1 MAYYKVA
8 KKCFFLRW
16 KGKRLKKHQWAVL
29 MKRNIKIVCGY
40 CHLHHLKAYMGR
52 FGPAVTLS
60 ARCSGEGH
68 IVLCFSDR

>member
-1 MAYYKVA
+1 
-8 KKCFFLRW
+8 
-16 KGKRLKKHQWAVL
+16 
-29 MKRNIKIVCGY
+29 MKRNIKRVCGY
-40 CHLHHLKAYMGR
+40 CHLCHLKAYMGR